1 MKDII
6 ELREEINKTD
16 CELVGL
22 FKKRMAVAAE
32 VAEFKRENSMPVYD
46 AERER
51 ELLERI
57 ALMAGEEMREYAL
70 ELYSTV
76 LDVSKKYQ
84 NDILDSEK

>member
-1 MKDII
+1 MKDIVK
-6 ELREEINKTD
+6 LREEINEID
-16 CELVGL
+16 RELVGL

-51 ELLERI
+51 LLLEKI
-57 ALMAGEEMREYAL
+57 SSMAGEELCEYAL
-70 ELYSTV
+70 ELYSTI

-84 NDILDSEK
+84 KDILGSEK